1 MDFGDILD
9 KWEEQEKNKKKQIQR
24 PAGSGKKLNAP
35 SLLKQEEAAAQVHKK
50 QPQNKQPH
58 INPMELWLRRYGV
71 QDKDKQ
77 EEERIKKEESEQHD
91 LIYNMQPEA
100 SLDLHGLT
108 RDEAWERLDLFITE
122 CKRRGLR
129 KVLLIHGKGNHSQ
142 EAPVLESTVR
152 TFVERDH
159 RLGAFGHPSKK
170 DGGKGATWVIIRD

>member
-1 MDFGDILD
+1 
-9 KWEEQEKNKKKQIQR
+9 
-24 PAGSGKKLNAP
+24 
-35 SLLKQEEAAAQVHKK
+35 
-50 QPQNKQPH
+50 
-58 INPMELWLRRYGV
+58 MELWLRRYGV

-108 RDEAWERLDLFITE
+108 RDEAWERLELFITE

-152 TFVERDH
+152 TFVERDP
-159 RLGAFGHPSKK
+159 RLGAFGHPPKK
-170 DGGKGATWVIIRD
+170 DGGKGATWVIIRS

>member
-1 MDFGDILD
+1 MGRTG
-9 KWEEQEKNKKKQIQR
+9 KKQKK
-24 PAGSGKKLNAP
+24 AGSGKKLNAP
-35 SLLKQEEAAAQVHKK
+35 SLLKQEEASAQVHKK
-50 QPQNKQPH
+50 QPQNKQPQ
-58 INPMELWLRRYGV
+58 INPMEMWLRRYGV

-108 RDEAWERLDLFITE
+108 RDEAWERLDMFITE

-142 EAPVLESTVR
+142 EACS
-152 TFVERDH
+152 
-159 RLGAFGHPSKK
+159 
-170 DGGKGATWVIIRD
+170 